1 MNELGDK
8 VVVVTGGTAG
18 LGRAIARAFADR
30 GARVAVLAR
39 GEERLRDTERDL
51 ERRGARALGISVDV
65 ADADAVDGA
74 ATQIETE
81 LGPIEVWVNNAMT
94 TVFSRFDDITPA
106 EFRRVT
112 EVTYLGF
119 VNGTMAALRRMR
131 ARDRGTIVQV
141 GSALAYRSIP
151 LQSAYCG
158 AKHAIRG
165 FTNSLRT
172 ELIHDG
178 SSIHLTLVNMP
189 GLNTPQFDWCRSH
202 LPRKAQPVGDVFQ
215 PEVGAEAVVWSAI
228 HRRRE
233 LDVSWTSLRTI
244 VGNKMFPRLGD
255 RLAAREAY
263 DPQMAEELEPPE
275 RASNLYAPV
284 ASPVAAHGR
293 FRGALASSPELWAST
308 HRGPLLIAALGLV
321 LAATV
326 GWAVRRG
333 A

>member
-1 MNELGDK
+1 MASLGNK
-8 VVVVTGGTAG
+8 VVVVTGGSAG
-18 LGRAIARAFADR
+18 LGRAVARAFADH

-39 GEERLRDTERDL
+39 NQERLSETEGDL
-51 ERRGARALGISVDV
+51 RRRGARVVAVSVDV
-65 ADADAVDGA
+65 ADADAVDRA
-74 ATQIETE
+74 AERVERE

-94 TVFSRFDDITPA
+94 TVFSRFDDITAA
-106 EFRRVT
+106 EFKRVT

-119 VNGTMAALRRMR
+119 VNGTMSALRRMR
-131 ARDRGTIVQV
+131 TRDRGTIIQV

-178 SSIHLTLVNMP
+178 SAIHLTLVNMP
-189 GLNTPQFDWCRSH
+189 GLNTPQFDWCASH
-202 LPRKAQPVGDVFQ
+202 LPRKARPVGDVFQ
-215 PEVGAEAVVWSAI
+215 PEVGAQAVVWSAL

-244 VGNKMFPRLGD
+244 VGNKLFPSLGD

-263 DPQMAEELEPPE
+263 EPQMANEPENP
-275 RASNLYAPV
+275 SKPGNLFAPV
-284 ASPVAAHGR
+284 TKRVAAHGR
-293 FRGALASSPELWAST
+293 FPEALARSPELWFST
-308 HRGPLLIAALGLV
+308 HRGPLLAAALGLGV
-321 LAATV
+321 AGIV
-326 GWAVRRG
+326 GWAKRH
-333 A
+333 AA